1 MQIQVGR
8 EEVKPTM
15 DKPKLIDKLNE
26 AISLELGALLQY
38 NQYSQVITGRE
49 RLVWSPWF
57 HEQSEESFKHARIFG
72 GRVKALGGTPSVE
85 PEPVKQAKE
94 LQEMLENALETE
106 QRAVRLYSEALAFC
120 QDHPGYRNLLEDQ
133 IDAETQDVEELE
145 KFLGRVEVSHE
156 QYARASQSKSA

>member
-1 MQIQVGR
+1 
-8 EEVKPTM
+8 M

-38 NQYSQVITGRE
+38 NQYSLVVTGRE
-49 RLVWSPWF
+49 RLVWSDWF

-85 PEPVKQAKE
+85 PEAVKQASD

-106 QRAVRLYSEALAFC
+106 QRAVQLYSEALAFC
-120 QDHPGYRNLLEDQ
+120 EDHPGYRNLLEDQ
-133 IDAETQDVEELE
+133 VDAETQDVEELE
-145 KFLGRVEVSHE
+145 KFLNRIEQSHE
-156 QYARASQSKSA
+156 KPARSSRSKSA